1 MTPTSVFKLKNGQ
14 TLVTI
19 NGYAGE
25 DDFYAMYDIIKD
37 KIQPDGIRFGVDSMC
52 VDGSFEKGNIR
63 IRMSS
68 ESAYDYMC
76 LMYDESDHS
85 DADNAVI
92 TGWTELLA
100 NSMRKLHEPV
110 EAEDDW

>member
-1 MTPTSVFKLKNGQ
+1 MTLTSSFELKNGQ

-25 DDFYAMYDIIKD
+25 TDFYAMYDVIKE
-37 KIQPDGIRFGVDSMC
+37 KIGPDGIRYGVDSMC

-76 LMYDESDHS
+76 LMYDKSEYTPEENETIS
-85 DADNAVI
+85 
-92 TGWTELLA
+92 GWTEMLA
-100 NSMRKLHEPV
+100 NTMRAVHEPV